1 MNWFRIS
8 HGPFRSQMKNISIF
22 TVLFLFLA
30 GTFIVSAQSETRV
43 AATWQVQK
51 YDFQVTLP
59 AAGTS
64 RDVTVRSRI
73 DVKNISGRPANSLT
87 LRMTSSAT
95 ITAVRIGGSSA
106 DFSPAQENV
115 GGARLQR
122 FAMRIAPVAANATV
136 SAEVDYTVKPGDNSG
151 LMAVSPWS
159 TQFLPMSF
167 WYPTPTSWFFPRGA
181 DYAPFRVQL
190 TGGSLTTVSAGTN
203 SVGAFEAQAFAQPF
217 FVAGN
222 WERIEAGG
230 VEVFSPT
237 TGTAAAKERAS
248 EIAAIV
254 EEARQFMSTLLG
266 PVPNMPLRVVGVR
279 RGAGFAS
286 GGTILV
292 DEGVF
297 RRSKLDSITVTQI
310 AEAVAKNWIGD
321 TATVTDDGSGVV
333 REGLSRHIAT
343 KFLASKY
350 GADVANVERM
360 RHRTAYAAVSRRDAP
375 LRSVAPIDDYYFS
388 AVANKGSMFW
398 RLLERRLGS
407 TEFYSR
413 IQKQLATGTLTLPE
427 LRLAFGGEK
436 ALVDYMLDDVTD
448 INLQVG
454 LPQISAGEAKVALRN
469 TGGFDVNVNVVAT
482 LSNGQKLTTPAAIR
496 AQSFG
501 EVIFKA
507 PQTIT
512 RIEIDPEKLYPQVDY
527 SDDIAPRQTTDSDLL
542 LAVKRDFDSQRY
554 AAAEKTAIEVL
565 RDYPRFDDVMV
576 LLARSQLAQNKIT
589 EAERGFRAVLN
600 EPLPSARSLAW
611 ANVGM
616 ADISVRT
623 GRTADAARYANEA
636 ILIDGE
642 YGASL
647 AARVIRNRQSS
658 STAVDSGIKEY
669 FAQFDRAAVS
679 NRRADLEALAM
690 PGEADRFIGGISGQ
704 ATNWTTSVLHADMLD
719 ENSALVETTLSV
731 RLLTREPESGTAVF
745 RLIRTAAGWRLA
757 GVEIFEVR

>member
-1 MNWFRIS
+1 
-8 HGPFRSQMKNISIF
+8 MKKLSVLN
-22 TVLFLFLA
+22 VLFIFLA
-30 GTFIVSAQSETRV
+30 GTIIVSAQT

-51 YDFQVTLP
+51 YDLQITMP
-59 AAGTS
+59 SGGTP
-64 RDVTVRSRI
+64 RDVAVRSRI
-73 DVKNISGRPANSLT
+73 DVKNVSGRPANSLT

-95 ITAVRIGGSSA
+95 ITAVRIGGTTA
-106 DFSPAQENV
+106 DFSPAQEKI
-115 GGARLQR
+115 GGVTLQR
-122 FAMRIAPVAANATV
+122 FAMRIAPVPANGTA
-136 SAEVDYTVKPGDNSG
+136 SAEVDYTIKAGDNSG
-151 LMAVSPWS
+151 LMAVSPWAS
-159 TQFLPMSF
+159 QFLPTSY

-181 DYAPFRVQL
+181 DFAPFRIQVV
-190 TGGSLTTVSAGTN
+190 GGNLTTVSAGTIT
-203 SVGAFEAQAFAQPF
+203 SGAFETQAFSQPF

-222 WERIEAGG
+222 WERTEAGG
-230 VEVFSPT
+230 VEVYSPK
-237 TGTAAAKERAS
+237 TGTAAAKERAT
-248 EIAAIV
+248 ELAAV
-254 EEARQFMSTLLG
+254 VAEARQFMSGLLG
-266 PVPNMPLRVVGVR
+266 PAPNMPLRVVGVR
-279 RGAGFAS
+279 RGAGFAN

-297 RRSKLDSITVTQI
+297 RRSKLDSVTVSQI
-310 AEAVAKNWIGD
+310 AEAVAKTWIGGS
-321 TATVTDDGSGVV
+321 ALVTDDGNGVV

-343 KFLASKY
+343 KFLAGKY
-350 GADVANVERM
+350 GEDVAEIERM
-360 RHRTAYAAVSRRDAP
+360 RHRTAYGAVSRRDSP
-375 LRSVAPIDDYYFS
+375 LKSVAPIDDYYFS

-407 TEFYSR
+407 NEFYSR
-413 IQKQLATGTLTLPE
+413 IQKQVATGTLTLPQ
-427 LRLAFGGEK
+427 LRLAFPEEK
-436 ALVDYMLDDVTD
+436 ALIDYMLDDVTD

-454 LPQISAGEAKVALRN
+454 LPQISGGEAKVALRN

-496 AQSFG
+496 AKSFG
-501 EVIFKA
+501 EVIFKS
-507 PQTIT
+507 PQTIS

-565 RDYPRFDDVMV
+565 RDYPRFDDVLV

-623 GRTADAARYANEA
+623 GRTADLARYANEA
-636 ILIDGE
+636 ILTDGE

-647 AARVIRNRQSS
+647 AARVIRNRQSP
-658 STAVDSGIKEY
+658 STAVDNGIKEF

-679 NRRADLEALAM
+679 NRKADFEALAI

-704 ATNWTTSVLHADMLD
+704 ATNWTTSVLHADMFD
-719 ENSALVETTLSV
+719 ENTALVETNLSV

-745 RLIRTAAGWRLA
+745 RLIRTAGGWRLA